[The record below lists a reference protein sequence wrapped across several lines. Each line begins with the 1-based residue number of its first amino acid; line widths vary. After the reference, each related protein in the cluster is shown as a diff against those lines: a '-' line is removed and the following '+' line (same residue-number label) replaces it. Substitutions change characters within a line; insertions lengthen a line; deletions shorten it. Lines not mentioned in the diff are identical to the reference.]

1 MGRIVL
7 VTGGAR
13 SGKSNFAETLVK
25 GLSEEVT
32 YIATAIPFD
41 DEMKERIAKHQSDRP
56 AYWKT
61 LEAYSNLDGQIAA
74 IESSSAVA
82 LLDCVTVM
90 AANLMFE
97 KRMDGYEGLSRA
109 DRAEL
114 EAYVTGAFEA
124 LVEEVFKSR
133 LTLVCVTNEI
143 GMGIVPDNA
152 MTRLYRD
159 IAGRVNQYL
168 ASKADE
174 VHFVV
179 SGIPMRIK

>member
-13 SGKSNFAETLVK
+13 SGKSNFAETYVK
-25 GLSEEVT
+25 GLSEKVT

-56 AYWKT
+56 SHWGT
-61 LEAYSNLDGQIAA
+61 LEAYSNLDVQIAA
-74 IESSSAVA
+74 IDGSSDVA

-97 KRMDGYEGLSRA
+97 KRMDDYDGLTRA
-109 DRAEL
+109 ERAEL
-114 EAYVTGAFEA
+114 ETYVTEAFEA
-124 LVEEVFKSR
+124 LVKEVLKSK

-168 ASKADE
+168 AAKAEE

-179 SGIPMRIK
+179 SGIPIRIK